1 MNEDSKIINDT
12 DKPLNQENIQ
22 PQKVDINV
30 LKARAKEL
38 QDKENFRNA
47 IFVVLALI
55 ILSWL
60 ERGTHKPEVSGSI
73 PLPATILDDRYRF
86 APIVLQ

>member
-1 MNEDSKIINDT
+1 MNEDPKIINDT

-22 PQKVDINV
+22 PQKVDINI

-38 QDKENFRNA
+38 QDKQNFRNA

-55 ILSWL
+55 ILASA
-60 ERGTHKPEVSGSI
+60 GVYFST
-73 PLPATILDDRYRF
+73 
-86 APIVLQ
+86 

>member
-1 MNEDSKIINDT
+1 MNEDPKIINDT

-22 PQKVDINV
+22 PQKVDINI

-47 IFVVLALI
+47 IFAVLVLTILALAGI
-55 ILSWL
+55 YFS
-60 ERGTHKPEVSGSI
+60 T
-73 PLPATILDDRYRF
+73 
-86 APIVLQ
+86 

>member
-1 MNEDSKIINDT
+1 MNEDPKIINDT

-30 LKARAKEL
+30 IKARVKKL

-55 ILSWL
+55 ILASA
-60 ERGTHKPEVSGSI
+60 GVYFST
-73 PLPATILDDRYRF
+73 
-86 APIVLQ
+86 

>member
-1 MNEDSKIINDT
+1 MNEDPKIINDT
-12 DKPLNQENIQ
+12 DKPLNQDNIQ
-22 PQKVDINV
+22 SQKVDINV

-55 ILSWL
+55 ILASA
-60 ERGTHKPEVSGSI
+60 GIYFST
-73 PLPATILDDRYRF
+73 
-86 APIVLQ
+86 

>member
-1 MNEDSKIINDT
+1 MNEDPKIINDT

-47 IFVVLALI
+47 IFAVCSNNSCF
-55 ILSWL
+55 SWSL
-60 ERGTHKPEVSGSI
+60 
-73 PLPATILDDRYRF
+73 LFYLNN
-86 APIVLQ
+86 L

>member
-1 MNEDSKIINDT
+1 MNEDPKIINDT

-47 IFVVLALI
+47 IFAVLVLI
-55 ILSWL
+55 ILASA
-60 ERGTHKPEVSGSI
+60 GVYFST
-73 PLPATILDDRYRF
+73 
-86 APIVLQ
+86 

>member
-1 MNEDSKIINDT
+1 MNEYPKIINDT

-22 PQKVDINV
+22 PQKVDINI

-47 IFVVLALI
+47 IFAVLVLI
-55 ILSWL
+55 ILASA
-60 ERGTHKPEVSGSI
+60 GIYFST
-73 PLPATILDDRYRF
+73 
-86 APIVLQ
+86 

>member
-1 MNEDSKIINDT
+1 MNEDPKIINDT

-30 LKARAKEL
+30 LKARAKEF
-38 QDKENFRNA
+38 QNKENFRNA

-55 ILSWL
+55 ILASA
-60 ERGTHKPEVSGSI
+60 GVYFST
-73 PLPATILDDRYRF
+73 
-86 APIVLQ
+86 

>member
-1 MNEDSKIINDT
+1 MNEDPKIINDT

-30 LKARAKEL
+30 LKTRAKEL

-55 ILSWL
+55 IIASA
-60 ERGTHKPEVSGSI
+60 GIYFSI
-73 PLPATILDDRYRF
+73 
-86 APIVLQ
+86 